1 MGHHRC
7 VTEDEARFFI
17 ESIGRTSED
26 GQIRYG
32 EASMRNGFG
41 LKFLH
46 KFFNLPFLA
55 LQRDTLL
62 RQLETNKEE
71 MMLTNDELDLYLE
84 TDDASYDRFLE
95 LLTSRYLSKLQRNPF
110 KNLSIANCRRR
121 QNADALSAAAVA
133 PNAIPAPVATP
144 VSSVAPSRTSTS
156 SLPAA
161 PAAVPVSV
169 PVAAPAA
176 TGAPVPAKTSPP
188 VKAEKSENGLK
199 SVDDFVV
206 DEDATDGKDFAF
218 LTSVSADDAFP
229 GEIVSNAQD
238 SDR

>member
-7 VTEDEARFFI
+7 ITEDEARFFI

-95 LLTSRYLSKLQRNPF
+95 LLTSRYLSKLQRNPL
-110 KNLSIANCRRR
+110 KN
-121 QNADALSAAAVA
+121 
-133 PNAIPAPVATP
+133 
-144 VSSVAPSRTSTS
+144 
-156 SLPAA
+156 
-161 PAAVPVSV
+161 
-169 PVAAPAA
+169 
-176 TGAPVPAKTSPP
+176 
-188 VKAEKSENGLK
+188 
-199 SVDDFVV
+199 
-206 DEDATDGKDFAF
+206 
-218 LTSVSADDAFP
+218 
-229 GEIVSNAQD
+229 
-238 SDR
+238 